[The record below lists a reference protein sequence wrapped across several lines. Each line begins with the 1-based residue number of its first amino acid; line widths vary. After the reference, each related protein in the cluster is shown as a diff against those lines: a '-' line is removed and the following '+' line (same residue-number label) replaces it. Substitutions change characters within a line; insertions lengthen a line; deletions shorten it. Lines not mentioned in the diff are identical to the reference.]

1 MASGSWEWS
10 LSGVSR
16 VVQLMAD
23 IRLSVVIPAHDEA
36 AGLAATLEGLHT
48 GLAALGVSYEIIVVD
63 NASTDATAQVAAA
76 GNARVVHEPWR
87 QISRARNTGVN
98 HAVGEWLLFVDA
110 DTWPSRVLLESALRY
125 LDEGACGGGAL
136 VAMDALPNRVYRWGV
151 VVWNRLARW
160 LTLAAGCFVFVR
172 RDAFEAIGGF
182 DTRYYAGDEVILS
195 RRLRRWG
202 RAHGRSFVLIE
213 EPPVATSARKAAWFS
228 PTQHLV
234 TVLMVVLFPPVMRSR
249 RLMWFWYRRP
259 GAKRGSG
266 GGEKHT
272 R

>member
-1 MASGSWEWS
+1 
-10 LSGVSR
+10 
-16 VVQLMAD
+16 MAD
-23 IRLSVVIPAHDEA
+23 VRLSVVVPAHDEA
-36 AGLAATLEGLHT
+36 GELPATLEGLHA
-48 GLAALGVSYEIIVVD
+48 GLMAAGVAYEIVVVD
-63 NASTDATAQVAAA
+63 NASTDATARVAAH
-76 GNARVVHEPWR
+76 GGARVVYEPHR
-87 QISRARNTGVN
+87 QISRARNTGAA
-98 HAVGEWLLFVDA
+98 HTTGEWLLFVDA
-110 DTWPSRVLLESALRY
+110 DTWPSRALLESALRN

-151 VVWNRLARW
+151 LAWNRLSRW

-172 RDAFEAIGGF
+172 RDAFETIGGF

-202 RAHGRSFVLIE
+202 RTHGRAFTIIE
-213 EPPVATSARKAAWFS
+213 DPPVATSARKAVWFS
-228 PTQHLV
+228 PAQHLL

-259 GAKRGSG
+259 RAKRGSRE
-266 GGEKHT
+266 GEKHI